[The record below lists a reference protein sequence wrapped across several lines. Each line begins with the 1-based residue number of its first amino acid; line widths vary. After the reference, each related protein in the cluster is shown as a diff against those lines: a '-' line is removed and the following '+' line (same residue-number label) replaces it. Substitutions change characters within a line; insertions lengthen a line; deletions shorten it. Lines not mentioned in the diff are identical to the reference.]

1 MRGRVYSIVVWA
13 LLLAAP
19 AASLAQPERPEG
31 TCAPAHEKWS
41 PQEKFIWT
49 QICEDQVADLAKRPG
64 FEGAIDPREAP
75 LPDNR
80 VLTKQFIETI
90 LTDDKYRSTLKRHGV
105 RITGAR
111 FPELFDLQNVKLE
124 VELWFE
130 QCQFDNGVDLSFL
143 QASQP
148 VAFNH
153 SKVMKSLTFYSAQF
167 ASDLWVRG
175 SFVDTIAMRGA
186 HVGGT
191 LNVGNLT
198 ITLHDDALDTLDM
211 SGIDV
216 TTDVLMDQ
224 GVYQDANLAGARIGH
239 RLSMTK
245 SRFGGEINLRYSQI
259 GGELD
264 WQGSTFIDDVDLTS
278 AHIDGALLIGP
289 QSRDTAKTN
298 ERCDRQK
305 PLLPSDRPICWA
317 PDVAVTARNAKIG
330 IIPRLSDAWPPD
342 LRIAGLTYDGI
353 AYGYSRVVNGIIED
367 DDIADVRDDFAG
379 WFARQ
384 GHSRQPY
391 EQLANLLQARGEIE
405 TATMVRHAEREN
417 DRDRAWEDSRY
428 DIWGWLT
435 LLKTMIGYGYY
446 PYRSVW
452 WVLGF
457 VLLGMAVLWRTGEGR
472 RNGMPIGASYS
483 FDMLLP
489 IIQLRPSHYEID
501 LRGGARYYF
510 YVHKIVGWAL
520 ASFMV
525 AGLAGLTK

>member
-1 MRGRVYSIVVWA
+1 MRGRFLSILAFA

-19 AASLAQPERPEG
+19 TIALAQTAKPEEAS
-31 TCAPAHEKWS
+31 CASAHEKWS
-41 PQEKFIWT
+41 PQEKFVWT
-49 QICEDQVADLAKRPG
+49 QLCADKVADLAKQPHL
-64 FEGAIDPREAP
+64 EGTIDPRDTL
-75 LPDNR
+75 LPENR
-80 VLTKQFIETI
+80 ILTKQFIETI
-90 LTDDKYRSTLKRHGV
+90 LTDDKYRNALKRHGV

-153 SKVMKSLTFYSAQF
+153 SKVTKSLKLYSAQL
-167 ASDLWVRG
+167 ASDLWVLG
-175 SFVDTIAMRGA
+175 SVVDEIGMAGA
-186 HVGGT
+186 HVGRT
-191 LNVGNLT
+191 LNLSNVK
-198 ITLHDDALDTLDM
+198 IASVDDDTLDM

-216 TTDVLMDQ
+216 TTDVLMNE
-224 GVYQDANLAGARIGH
+224 GLYQAANLAGAHVGH
-239 RLSMTK
+239 RLSMAR
-245 SRFGGEINLRYSQI
+245 SRFAGEINLRYSQI

-264 WQGSTFIDDVDLTS
+264 WQGATFMDDVDMTA
-278 AHIDGALLIGP
+278 AHVDGALLIGQP
-289 QSRDTAKTN
+289 SHDPADTNA
-298 ERCDRQK
+298 RCDRQK
-305 PLLPSDRPICWA
+305 PLPQSDRPICWA
-317 PDVAVTARNAKIG
+317 PDVAMTARYAKIG

-342 LRIAGLTYDGI
+342 LRIVGLTYDGI
-353 AYGYSRVVNGIIED
+353 GYD
-367 DDIADVRDDFAG
+367 DDIADVRGDFAG

-391 EQLANLLQARGEIE
+391 EQLANVLQARGEIE
-405 TATMVRHAEREN
+405 TATAVHYAERER

-428 DIWGWLT
+428 EIWGWLT

-489 IIQLRPSHYEID
+489 IIQLRPSHYTIE
-501 LRGGARYYF
+501 LRDGARYYF
-510 YVHKIVGWAL
+510 YFHKIVGWAL
-520 ASFMV
+520 ASFLV